1 MYLFFA
7 GLILGIIIGTNIEF
21 LRNISTLK
29 YFNKEKNKN
38 VLGKFSLFEIKIK
51 LFVLKLY
58 EEKKIHFIV
67 IFYCLLV
74 SLVVFSFTAIS
85 NSSSKPGYFDKL
97 LHIMDKINRS
107 IEMDWGR

>member
-1 MYLFFA
+1 MLFFIA

-21 LRNISTLK
+21 LRNISTLR
-29 YFNKEKNKN
+29 YFNKGKETNIP
-38 VLGKFSLFEIKIK
+38 GKFSLFEIKIK

-74 SLVVFSFTAIS
+74 SGIIFSFTAVTHS
-85 NSSSKPGYFDKL
+85 NSNTGYFERL
-97 LHIMDKINRS
+97 LHIMERINRS